1 MNVNITYSNATA
13 FGDFSRN
20 DFGINDVAIASI
32 GALVKFE
39 VILGSRFSLKSFM
52 DAIYFVCSMLL
63 RVSLTKTA

>member
-20 DFGINDVAIASI
+20 DFGINDVAIASV

-52 DAIYFVCSMLL
+52 DAI
-63 RVSLTKTA
+63 